1 MTSAARTE
9 PSGTEPSGTARD
21 PLRDADRL
29 REAEPLRDAD
39 PLRDLVE
46 AMDVLRSPGGCPWDA
61 EQTHESLVRYLLEE
75 TYELVETIE
84 TGDRAGLR
92 EELGDVLFQVV
103 FHARIAAEDHDDPF
117 TLDDVAADLV
127 AKLHR
132 RHPHVF
138 GDDEYVDA
146 AHLTTRWDQIKQQEK
161 ARASVL
167 DGIPLDQ
174 GALSRAQKVV
184 SRAQRAGLLDD
195 ALQTDVATL
204 PDGTTQPAGTSQ
216 PDGTSQ
222 AGDTSGRR
230 DDRTGPEPIDE
241 TEIGAELLAVVRRA
255 QDAGID
261 AEGAL
266 RATVRQ
272 LEDAIRAAEQ

>member
-9 PSGTEPSGTARD
+9 PSGTEPSGAVRD
-21 PLRDADRL
+21 PLRDA
-29 REAEPLRDAD
+29 EQLRDAD
-39 PLRDLVE
+39 RLRDLVE

-103 FHARIAAEDHDDPF
+103 FHARIAAEDPDDPF

-184 SRAQRAGLLDD
+184 TRARRAGL
-195 ALQTDVATL
+195 
-204 PDGTTQPAGTSQ
+204 PDGGAAEAPGPVGLTS
-216 PDGTSQ
+216 
-222 AGDTSGRR
+222 
-230 DDRTGPEPIDE
+230 EE
-241 TEIGAELLAVVRRA
+241 VGAELLAVVRRA
-255 QDAGID
+255 QAADVD

-266 RATVRQ
+266 RAALRT
-272 LEDAIRAAEQ
+272 LESEIRDVERHAGP

>member
-9 PSGTEPSGTARD
+9 LPDTG
-21 PLRDADRL
+21 PLY
-29 REAEPLRDAD
+29 
-39 PLRDLVE
+39 DLVQ

-75 TYELVETIE
+75 AYELAETIE
-84 TGDRAGLR
+84 TGDRPGLR

-103 FHARIAAEDHDDPF
+103 FHARIAEEDPVDPF

-127 AKLHR
+127 AKLRR

-146 AHLTTRWDQIKQQEK
+146 EHLTARWDQIKQEEK
-161 ARASVL
+161 DRGSVL
-167 DGIPLDQ
+167 DGVPLGQ

-184 SRAQRAGLLDD
+184 TRARRAGL
-195 ALQTDVATL
+195 
-204 PDGTTQPAGTSQ
+204 PDGGAADAPGPAGLTSE
-216 PDGTSQ
+216 DV
-222 AGDTSGRR
+222 
-230 DDRTGPEPIDE
+230 
-241 TEIGAELLAVVRRA
+241 GAELLAVVRRA
-255 QDAGID
+255 QEADVD

-266 RATVRQ
+266 RAALRT
-272 LEDAIRAAEQ
+272 LESEIRDAERHAGP

>member
-9 PSGTEPSGTARD
+9 PSSTEPSASGTEPSGSDTAPPRET
-21 PLRDADRL
+21 DALCETD
-29 REAEPLRDAD
+29 PLRDAD
-39 PLRDLVE
+39 PLRGLVE

-84 TGDRAGLR
+84 TGDRPGLR

-103 FHARIAAEDHDDPF
+103 FHARIAEEDVDDPF
-117 TLDDVAADLV
+117 TLDDIAADLV

-146 AHLTTRWDQIKQQEK
+146 AHLTRRWDQIKQQEK

-184 SRAQRAGLLDD
+184 SRARRGG
-195 ALQTDVATL
+195 L
-204 PDGTTQPAGTSQ
+204 PDGGAADVPAPEGLTSE
-216 PDGTSQ
+216 DV
-222 AGDTSGRR
+222 
-230 DDRTGPEPIDE
+230 
-241 TEIGAELLAVVRRA
+241 GAELLAVVRRA
-255 QDAGID
+255 QRADVD

-266 RATVRQ
+266 RAAVRT
-272 LEDAIRAAEQ
+272 LESEIRHAERQPRD

>member
-9 PSGTEPSGTARD
+9 PSGTEPSGTVRD
-21 PLRDADRL
+21 PLRDAD
-29 REAEPLRDAD
+29 ALRDAD

-103 FHARIAAEDHDDPF
+103 FHARIAAEDHGDPF

-184 SRAQRAGLLDD
+184 SRAQRAGLPDD
-195 ALQTDVATL
+195 GAA
-204 PDGTTQPAGTSQ
+204 DGGAAEAPGPVGLTS
-216 PDGTSQ
+216 
-222 AGDTSGRR
+222 
-230 DDRTGPEPIDE
+230 EE
-241 TEIGAELLAVVRRA
+241 VGAELLAVVRRA
-255 QDAGID
+255 QAADVD

-266 RATVRQ
+266 RAALRT
-272 LEDAIRAAEQ
+272 LESEIRDVERHAGP